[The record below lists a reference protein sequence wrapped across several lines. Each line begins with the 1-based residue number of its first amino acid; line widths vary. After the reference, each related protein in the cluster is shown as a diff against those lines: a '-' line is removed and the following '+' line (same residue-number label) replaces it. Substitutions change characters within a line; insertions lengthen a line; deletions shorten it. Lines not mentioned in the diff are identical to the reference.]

1 MLFFIINPAAG
12 RGRSVRVMDKLCTYL
27 NKQEIAYDTA
37 FSMRPGHTVKIARN
51 AAARGYD
58 AIVSVGGDG
67 TLRET
72 LEGIQGF
79 DCALGVIP
87 AGTGNDFIKSLGI
100 PKDPLAALKVILHG
114 KRRTIDAGQINKR
127 MFINVATL
135 GFDAEV
141 ADAARKIP
149 VLRGL
154 LSYLAATL
162 ITLFRLK
169 RRKVTIEHED
179 GTATHH
185 DILLIAV
192 CNGQYYGGGFHVA
205 PPARLDDGLFDV
217 VLAEKFSR
225 LRVFFL
231 LSRYIRGTHLKKKPR
246 GLSHFQCKRLT
257 LHAQTPTATNADGE
271 ISYESAL
278 TFAMREASVTFIVP
292 PKSE

>member
-12 RGRSVRVMDKLCTYL
+12 HGRSVRVMDRLCTYL
-27 NKQEIAYDTA
+27 NAQDVQYDTV
-37 FSMRPGHTVKIARN
+37 FSMRPGHTVKLARD
-51 AAARGYD
+51 AAAKGHE
-58 AIVSVGGDG
+58 AVIAVGGDG
-67 TLRET
+67 TVRET

-100 PKDPLAALKVILHG
+100 PKDPLAALKVILKG
-114 KRRTIDAGQINKR
+114 ERRVIDAGRINKR
-127 MFINVATL
+127 MFINVANL

-141 ADAARKIP
+141 ADTARRIP

-154 LSYLAATL
+154 MAYLAATI
-162 ITLFRLK
+162 ITLLRLR

-179 GTATHH
+179 GTVSRH

-192 CNGQYYGGGFHVA
+192 CNGRFYGGGYQVA
-205 PPARLDDGLFDV
+205 PPAKLDDGMFDV

-231 LSRYIRGTHLKKKPR
+231 LPRYIRGTHLEKKTK
-246 GLSHFQCKRLT
+246 GLSHCRCKRIT
-257 LHAQTPTATNADGE
+257 IRASAPVPANADGE
-271 ISYESAL
+271 ISYEDTL
-278 TFAMREASVTFIVP
+278 VFVLQEASVTILAP
-292 PKSE
+292 PKNE